1 MKSHQVQTGD
11 SSSTTRICSWTLS
24 IPIRMDLYRCAFL
37 VGIFTLLPVLSDSF
51 NIDTKWPK
59 IIRGSADAQFGYT
72 VQQHEAN
79 GQKWLLVGAP
89 WAGVGKKRTGD
100 VYRCPV
106 RNQTSY
112 GCGKL
117 NLGRVSLPYVSDHKD
132 NMRLGMTLTS
142 NAEDHTFVT
151 CGPLWAHE
159 CGSSYYSTG
168 ICCKISS
175 NFKSARAFAPA
186 IQRCETYMDIVI
198 VLDGSNSI
206 YPWYEV
212 QNFLINILKKFY
224 IGPGQI
230 RLGIVQYGETA
241 IHEFELRDYK
251 SVSDVVKAAR
261 NIQQRGG
268 TETNTAHGIEIARS
282 EAFSVRRGA
291 RKEAK
296 KVMIV
301 ITDGESHDSPH
312 LKQVIEDSER
322 DNITRY
328 AIAVLGYYNRRGI
341 NPSDFLK
348 EIKSIASHPDDK
360 HFFNVSDESALKDIV
375 DALGARIFS
384 LEGTNVQN
392 ETSFQLEMSEAGFST
407 HFVEDGILLGA
418 VGAYDWTGAVLKQTS
433 HGRVIPPKEAYRKEF
448 PEELKNHGAYLG
460 YTITSVMPKSGKR
473 WYVSGAPRFNHTGK
487 VIIFTMKNNG
497 NVTIQQS
504 LKGQQIGS
512 YFGSEISPVDV
523 DADGVTDVLLVG
535 APMYFIDGREKGKIY
550 IYSLHKGAFIF
561 SNFLEITDK
570 SQNSRFGSA
579 IAAVRDL
586 NYDSFND
593 VVVGA
598 PLEDDHHGAV
608 YVFHGYDKN
617 ILKDYK
623 QRIGASE
630 VSHGLLYFGRS
641 IHGQL
646 DMNDDGLVDLAIGAL
661 GSAIQLW
668 SRSIIHMNASMRF
681 EPPKINIFN
690 KDCRRNGKECSCMS
704 VSICFTVT
712 AKSPGL
718 QNASLI
724 IRYNVSIDERRYTP
738 RALFDDNFEKY
749 VHTNISVEP
758 ELETC
763 DLFNFHVLDTLD
775 YIRPVGFILD
785 FGLLDPEYGPV
796 LDDGWPTTTRTT
808 LSFWS
813 DCGEDEHCV
822 PDLVLQAHAD
832 VSGSSQFPFT
842 VENTRRR
849 ISVDAQLENKREN
862 AYGSILNVT
871 FSRNLQFATLMQK
884 DDTEV
889 NIDCNNLERWP
900 NNKVCTVAFP
910 VFRSQSKVAFRM
922 EFEFSRF
929 TFLDNVEISLTAS
942 SDSEEAEETLHDNAY
957 HLYVPVRYEA
967 DLLLT
972 RDSSPDRCDLKSY
985 DELEANGDLDPPFN
999 FTFKLQ
1005 NLGQFTIIHLLVIVT
1020 IPTQTKGN
1028 NLLLALTNNFTS
1040 PRDGTQCSL
1049 TGNAEMQQQQTP
1061 RGSVFAEDLRHYE
1074 KLDASNSK
1082 FTLLMCDVRN
1092 LQTNEEYIIQISGRI
1107 WTDSLMTLKF
1117 RSLQLIT
1124 AATLDIREPRA
1135 MFPKKEARS
1144 RQITLQINR
1153 QYESEVSIWIIIGSL
1168 LGGLLLLALLTLAL
1182 WKLGFFQSAYRKRK
1196 ASLAARNGSIR
1207 QASTKA

>member
-1 MKSHQVQTGD
+1 
-11 SSSTTRICSWTLS
+11 
-24 IPIRMDLYRCAFL
+24 MDLYRSLL
-37 VGIFTLLPVLSDSF
+37 VVWIITLLPVPCDSF

-59 IIRGSADAQFGYT
+59 IIRGSAEAQFGYT

-89 WAGVGKKRTGD
+89 WAGVGKKKTGD

-106 RNQTSY
+106 KNQTSY

-117 NLGRVSLPYVSDHKD
+117 NLGRVSLPFVSEHKD

-142 NAEDHTFVT
+142 NPEDHSFVT
-151 CGPLWAHE
+151 CGPLWSHE
-159 CGSSYYSTG
+159 CGNSYYSTG

-212 QNFLINILKKFY
+212 QNFLINILKKFF

-241 IHEFELRDYK
+241 VHEFELRDYK
-251 SVSDVVKAAR
+251 SVTDVVKAAR
-261 NIQQRGG
+261 NIEQRGG

-282 EAFSVRRGA
+282 EAFSTRRGA
-291 RKEAK
+291 RQEAK

-384 LEGTNVQN
+384 LEGTNIQN
-392 ETSFQLEMSEAGFST
+392 ETSFQLEMSQAGFST

-433 HGRVIPPKEAYRKEF
+433 HGRVIPPKDAYKKEF

-460 YTITSVMPKSGKR
+460 YTITSVMPKSGRR

-487 VIIFTMKNNG
+487 VIIFMMKNNG
-497 NVTIQQS
+497 SVTIQQS

-512 YFGSEISPVDV
+512 YFGSEITPVDV

-535 APMYFIDGREKGKIY
+535 APMYFSEGREKGKIY
-550 IYSLHKGAFIF
+550 IYSLQKRVFTF
-561 SNFLEITDK
+561 SSFLEISDK

-586 NYDSFND
+586 NHDSFND

-608 YVFHGYDKN
+608 YVFHGYDNN

-623 QRIGASE
+623 QRIGSSE
-630 VSHGLLYFGRS
+630 VSPGLLYFGRS

-646 DMNDDGLVDLAIGAL
+646 DMNDDGLVDLAVGAL
-661 GSAIQLW
+661 GSAVQLW
-668 SRSIIHMNASMRF
+668 SRSIIRVNASMRF
-681 EPPKINIFN
+681 EPAKINIFN

-718 QNASLI
+718 QNDTLL

-749 VHTNISVEP
+749 IHSNISVEP

-763 DLFNFHVLDTLD
+763 DQFYFHVLDTMD
-775 YIRPVGFILD
+775 YVRPIGFILD

-796 LDDGWPTTTRTT
+796 LDDGWPTTAKAT
-808 LSFWS
+808 LGFWS

-822 PDLVLQAHAD
+822 PDLVLRARTD
-832 VSGSSQFPFT
+832 IRGSSQFPFT
-842 VENTRRR
+842 VANTRRR
-849 ISVDAQLENKREN
+849 LSVDAWLENKREN
-862 AYGSILNVT
+862 AYGAVLNVT
-871 FSRNLQFATLMQK
+871 VSRNLQFATLVQK

-889 NIDCNNLERWP
+889 KIDCINLEKWH
-900 NNKVCTVAFP
+900 NSKVCTVAYP
-910 VFRSQSKVAFRM
+910 VFRSQSKVAFRL
-922 EFEFSRF
+922 EFEFSRSS
-929 TFLDNVEISLTAS
+929 FLDNVEIVLTAS
-942 SDSEEAEETLHDNAY
+942 SDSEEAEETLQDNTY
-957 HLYVPVRYEA
+957 HLYIPVQYEA

-972 RDSSPDRCDLKSY
+972 RDSSPERYDLKSA
-985 DELEANGDLDPPFN
+985 DELEESGNLDPSFN

-1005 NLGQFTIIHLLVIVT
+1005 NLGRFTVGHLLVKVT
-1020 IPTQTKGN
+1020 IPTMTKGN
-1028 NLLLALTNNFTS
+1028 NLLLVLTNNSTS
-1040 PRDGTQCSL
+1040 PEEGIQCNL
-1049 TGNAEMQQQQTP
+1049 TNHMGMQQWRRPIGQ
-1061 RGSVFAEDLRHYE
+1061 VLAEDLRHYE
-1074 KLDASNSK
+1074 KLDAGNAK
-1082 FTLLMCDVRN
+1082 CTFLVCEMKN
-1092 LQTNEEYIIQISGRI
+1092 LKTNEEYTIHISGRLL
-1107 WTDSLMTLKF
+1107 TDSLMALKF
-1117 RSLQLIT
+1117 RSLLLVT
-1124 AATLDIREPRA
+1124 TATLDIREPGA
-1135 MFPKKEARS
+1135 MFITEDGRS
-1144 RQITLQINR
+1144 RHITLQMTK
-1153 QYESEVSIWIIIGSL
+1153 QYESEVPLWIIIGSL
-1168 LGGLLLLALLTLAL
+1168 LGGFLLLALLTLAL

-1196 ASLAARNGSIR
+1196 ESLAARNGSIGHVMK
-1207 QASTKA
+1207 KA

>member
-1 MKSHQVQTGD
+1 
-11 SSSTTRICSWTLS
+11 
-24 IPIRMDLYRCAFL
+24 MDLYRSAF
-37 VGIFTLLPVLSDSF
+37 VGWLLTLLPVPCDSF
-51 NIDTKWPK
+51 NIDTKWPR
-59 IIRGSADAQFGYT
+59 IIKGSAEAQFGYT

-89 WAGVGKKRTGD
+89 WAGVGKQKTGD

-106 RNQTSY
+106 KNQTSY

-117 NLGRVSLPYVSDHKD
+117 NLGRVSLPYVSEHKD

-142 NAEDHTFVT
+142 NPQDHSFVT
-151 CGPLWAHE
+151 CGPLWSHE

-241 IHEFELRDYK
+241 VHEFELRDYK
-251 SVSDVVKAAR
+251 SVTDVVKAAR
-261 NIQQRGG
+261 SIEQRGG

-282 EAFSVRRGA
+282 EAFSSRRGA
-291 RKEAK
+291 REEAK

-312 LKQVIEDSER
+312 LKQVIEDAER

-341 NPSDFLK
+341 NPSGFLK
-348 EIKSIASHPDDK
+348 EIKSIASHPDEK

-375 DALGARIFS
+375 DALGARIFR
-384 LEGTNVQN
+384 LEGTNIQN
-392 ETSFQLEMSEAGFST
+392 ETSFQLEMSQAGFST

-418 VGAYDWTGAVLKQTS
+418 VGAYDWTGTVLKQTS
-433 HGRVIPPKEAYRKEF
+433 YGRVIPPKEAYEKEF

-460 YTITSVMPKSGKR
+460 YTVTSVMPRSGRR

-487 VIIFTMKNNG
+487 VIVFTMRNNG

-512 YFGSEISPVDV
+512 YFGSEIAPVDV
-523 DADGVTDVLLVG
+523 NGDGVTDILLVG
-535 APMYFIDGREKGKIY
+535 APMYFSDGKEKGKIY
-550 IYSLHKGAFIF
+550 IYSLHKRVFIF
-561 SNFLEITDK
+561 SSFLEITDT

-586 NYDSFND
+586 NHDSFND

-598 PLEDDHHGAV
+598 PLEDDHRGAI
-608 YVFHGYDKN
+608 YVFHGFDKT
-617 ILKDYK
+617 ILKSYK

-630 VSHGLLYFGRS
+630 VSPGLLYFGRS

-646 DMNDDGLVDLAIGAL
+646 DMNDDGLVDLAVGSL

-668 SRSIIHMNASMRF
+668 SRSIIQVNASMRF
-681 EPPKINIFN
+681 EPAKINIFN
-690 KDCRRNGKECSCMS
+690 KNCRRNDKECSCMT
-704 VSICFTVT
+704 VFICFTVT
-712 AKSPGL
+712 AKTPGL
-718 QNASLI
+718 QNDTLAI
-724 IRYNVSIDERRYTP
+724 MYNVSINERRFTP

-749 VHTNISVEP
+749 VHSNISVEP

-763 DLFNFHVLDTLD
+763 DQFNFHVLDTMD
-775 YIRPVGFILD
+775 YVKPIGFILD

-796 LDDGWPTTTRTT
+796 LDDGWPTSTRGT
-808 LSFWS
+808 LGFWS

-822 PDLVLQAHAD
+822 PDLVIRARTGVH
-832 VSGSSQFPFT
+832 GSSQFPFT
-842 VENTRRR
+842 VEDTRRR
-849 ISVDAQLENKREN
+849 LTLDVWLENKREN
-862 AYGSILNVT
+862 AYSTILNIT
-871 FSRNLQFATLMQK
+871 FSRNLQFATLAQK
-884 DDTEV
+884 AEADV
-889 NIDCNNLERWP
+889 KIDCNVLEKW
-900 NNKVCTVAFP
+900 NSSKVCTVAHP
-910 VFRSQSKVAFRM
+910 VFRSQSKVAFRL
-922 EFEFSRF
+922 EFEFSRSL
-929 TFLDNVEISLTAS
+929 FLDSVELTLTAS
-942 SDSEEAEETLHDNAY
+942 SDSEEVEETLHDNVY
-957 HLYVPVRYEA
+957 HLYVPVQYQA

-972 RDSSPDRCDLKSY
+972 RNSSPDFYDLKSVK
-985 DELEANGDLDPPFN
+985 ELEENGDFDPPFN
-999 FTFKLQ
+999 FTFTLQ
-1005 NLGQFTIIHLLVIVT
+1005 NLGRFTIGRLAIRVT
-1020 IPTQTKGN
+1020 VPTTTKGN
-1028 NLLLALTNNFTS
+1028 NRLLVLTNNSTV
-1040 PRDGTQCSL
+1040 PAEGIQCTLGRPSEAPHWQHPGD
-1049 TGNAEMQQQQTP
+1049 T
-1061 RGSVFAEDLRHYE
+1061 VYAEDLRHFE
-1074 KLDASNSK
+1074 KLDAGNAK
-1082 FTLLMCDVRN
+1082 CTLIMCEVKN
-1092 LQTNEEYIIQISGRI
+1092 FKSNEEYIIHVSGRLL
-1107 WTDSLMTLKF
+1107 TDSLLTLRF
-1117 RSLQLIT
+1117 GSLFLVT
-1124 AATLDIREPRA
+1124 TATLDIQEPKA
-1135 MFPKKEARS
+1135 MFVKEEGRI
-1144 RQITLQINR
+1144 RHITLHMTKQW
-1153 QYESEVSIWIIIGSL
+1153 ESEVPLWVIIGSS

-1182 WKLGFFQSAYRKRK
+1182 WKLGFFRSAYRRRK
-1196 ASLAARNGSIR
+1196 ESLPTRNGHVGHLK
-1207 QASTKA
+1207 KANL